1 MKTSSRKLNCYRLRV
16 LPGRILRF
24 TPFML
29 KHLDWKV
36 GDKLVVNVLAT
47 GRIEVLKLPTE
58 REWRIKRLA
67 RRLNPAT
74 ASNKFV
80 PTPWPDRYVE
90 FRTMANGRSV
100 V

>member
-1 MKTSSRKLNCYRLRV
+1 
-16 LPGRILRF
+16 
-24 TPFML
+24 ML

-36 GDKLVVNVLAT
+36 GDKLVVNVLPT

-74 ASNKFV
+74 APNKFV
-80 PTPWPDRYVE
+80 PAQWPDRYVE
-90 FRTMANGRSV
+90 FRTMANGCSIV
-100 V
+100 